1 MMDLIKACETES
13 ELDFLQ
19 ESFILTNEQKEAVLQ
34 QRITIWTNVMADDI
48 EQGNVFDG
56 LTASRMENVQQGTV
70 FGDLMANW
78 TEEQRCRF
86 IVDWTNDE
94 GLVDFDSQPQ
104 EGHGMKR
111 PHENEPETSNKRQKD
126 DDYFT
131 IKSAKQVSVR
141 KFNTTGT
148 HLYVLMLG
156 YKLYF
161 HVSEARFVINECFL
175 PTQHKLVQAKS

>member
-19 ESFILTNEQKEAVLQ
+19 ESFVLTSEQKEAVLQ
-34 QRITIWTNVMADDI
+34 QRIIIWTNAIADNM
-48 EQGNVFDG
+48 EHGNAFDG
-56 LTASRMENVQQGTV
+56 LMASRTENIQQETV
-70 FGDLMANW
+70 FDDLMANW
-78 TEEQRCRF
+78 TEEQRSKF
-86 IVDWTNDE
+86 IADWTNDE

-141 KFNTTGT
+141 KFSTTGT

>member
-19 ESFILTNEQKEAVLQ
+19 ESFVLTDEQKEKVLQ
-34 QRITIWTNVMADDI
+34 QRIIIWTNAIADNM
-48 EQGNVFDG
+48 EHGNAFDG
-56 LTASRMENVQQGTV
+56 LMASRTENIQQETV
-70 FGDLMANW
+70 FDDLMANW
-78 TEEQRCRF
+78 TEEQRSKF
-86 IVDWTNDE
+86 IADWTNDE
-94 GLVDFDSQPQ
+94 GLVDFDNQPQ

-141 KFNTTGT
+141 KFSTTGT

>member
-13 ELDFLQ
+13 KLDFLQ
-19 ESFILTNEQKEAVLQ
+19 ESFGLTNEQKKAVLQ
-34 QRITIWTNVMADDI
+34 QRITIWTNAMADDI
-48 EQGNVFDG
+48 EEGNVFDG
-56 LTASRMENVQQGTV
+56 LMASRTENVQQGTV

-78 TEEQRCRF
+78 TEEQRSRF
-86 IVDWTNDE
+86 IADWTNDE

-126 DDYFT
+126 EDYFT

-148 HLYVLMLG
+148 NLYVLMLG

-161 HVSEARFVINECFL
+161 HVSEARICY
-175 PTQHKLVQAKS
+175 

>member
-1 MMDLIKACETES
+1 MDLIKACETES

-19 ESFILTNEQKEAVLQ
+19 ESFVLTDKQKKTVLQ
-34 QRITIWTNVMADDI
+34 QRIIIWTNVIADNM
-48 EQGNVFDG
+48 EHGNAYDGLMVSRTENIQQETVFD
-56 LTASRMENVQQGTV
+56 
-70 FGDLMANW
+70 DLMANW
-78 TEEQRCRF
+78 TEEQRSKF
-86 IVDWTNDE
+86 IADWTNDE

-131 IKSAKQVSVR
+131 IKSAKQVSVH
-141 KFNTTGT
+141 KFSTTGT

-156 YKLYF
+156 YKRYF
-161 HVSEARFVINECFL
+161 CVSEARFVINECFL

>member
-19 ESFILTNEQKEAVLQ
+19 ESLVLTNEQKEAVLQ
-34 QRITIWTNVMADDI
+34 QRITIWTNAMADDI

-56 LTASRMENVQQGTV
+56 LMTNRTENVQQGTV

-78 TEEQRCRF
+78 TEEQRSRF
-86 IVDWTNDE
+86 IADWTNDD

-131 IKSAKQVSVR
+131 IKSAKQVRVC

-148 HLYVLMLG
+148 NLYVLMLG

-161 HVSEARFVINECFL
+161 HVSEARICY
-175 PTQHKLVQAKS
+175 

>member
-1 MMDLIKACETES
+1 MIDFINACETES

-19 ESFILTNEQKEAVLQ
+19 ESFVLTDEQKETVLQ
-34 QRITIWTNVMADDI
+34 QRIIIWTNAIADNIEHGNAFNGLMASRTENI
-48 EQGNVFDG
+48 QQETVFDD
-56 LTASRMENVQQGTV
+56 R
-70 FGDLMANW
+70 MANW
-78 TEEQRCRF
+78 TEEQRSKF
-86 IVDWTNDE
+86 IADWTNDE

-126 DDYFT
+126 ENYFT

-148 HLYVLMLG
+148 SFYVLMLG
-156 YKLYF
+156 YKLYLY
-161 HVSEARFVINECFL
+161 VSEARICY
-175 PTQHKLVQAKS
+175 

>member
-19 ESFILTNEQKEAVLQ
+19 ESFVLTDEQKETDLQ
-34 QRITIWTNVMADDI
+34 QRIIIWTNAIADNI
-48 EQGNVFDG
+48 GHGNAFDG
-56 LTASRMENVQQGTV
+56 LMASRTENIQQETV
-70 FGDLMANW
+70 FNDLMANW
-78 TEEQRCRF
+78 TEEQRSKF
-86 IVDWTNDE
+86 IADWTNDE

-111 PHENEPETSNKRQKD
+111 PHENEPETSNKRQKN

-148 HLYVLMLG
+148 SFYVLMLG
-156 YKLYF
+156 YKLYLYVY
-161 HVSEARFVINECFL
+161 VSEARTCY
-175 PTQHKLVQAKS
+175 